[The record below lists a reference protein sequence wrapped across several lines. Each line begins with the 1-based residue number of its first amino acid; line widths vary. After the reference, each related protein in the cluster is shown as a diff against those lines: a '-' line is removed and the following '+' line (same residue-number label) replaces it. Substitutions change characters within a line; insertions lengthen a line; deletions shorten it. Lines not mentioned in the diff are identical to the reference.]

1 MMIEYRLVGI
11 IVSLRGF
18 PVSFHTEIIIFHPH
32 HCVPDVN
39 VVLYCS
45 AHNQNAM
52 AALEVSPLKECKTRH
67 HRPHYVIMQWN
78 QKDLTLL
85 SKTSDGYADSVERAN
100 NVARTIME
108 SKSGKSPAICVFQEV
123 RTGGGGKRALEYIV
137 NCLNSNK
144 KSKNTTW
151 RYHLSGE
158 VNPQGRRREMYA
170 VIWCT
175 DIMGDLCAD
184 STSNGHRLMTDG
196 FSVSTYR
203 RHTAAAEEATP
214 SFLIGNASIDLTD
227 ARTVW
232 NQLDSGGNVN
242 LYFDRAPVL
251 FSFNPPEINFAI
263 HLIVCHSATGGESK
277 SPHQN
282 MIESAYL
289 QTVCTQAANQGEYV
303 VLMGDFNTAEDHN
316 QTEYMWDTDVAFLSE
331 SDEDLFGSIKTDFLE
346 RYYRGVPSALPT
358 NVYPFLAGENAT
370 PRHNDDIWIST
381 DFDKMHQITYE
392 GELDSRG
399 NKHGGVVLKIPTF
412 VLTTWDNKTRA
423 YFDKIGNSK
432 LKGASKHTLNRM
444 LSMAWSDH
452 RPILVDLL
460 PVEFNDN
467 PLNAAFDEDEE
478 MTAVLM
484 LFDRSLDIG
493 LKKFTDAKGKILS
506 RGGTKKQTKLDGFLT
521 TKAACIA

>member
-1 MMIEYRLVGI
+1 
-11 IVSLRGF
+11 
-18 PVSFHTEIIIFHPH
+18 
-32 HCVPDVN
+32 
-39 VVLYCS
+39 
-45 AHNQNAM
+45 M
-52 AALEVSPLKECKTRH
+52 AALEVSPLKECKTRR
-67 HRPHYVIMQWN
+67 HRPHYLIMQWN

-85 SKTSDGYADSVERAN
+85 SKTSDGYTDSVERAN

-108 SKSGKSPAICVFQEV
+108 AKSGKSPAICVFQEV

-137 NCLNSNK
+137 DCLNNNK

-170 VIWCT
+170 VIWST
-175 DIMGDLCAD
+175 DIMGELCVD
-184 STSNGHRLMTDG
+184 TTHNGHRLMTDG
-196 FSVSTYR
+196 FSVSTSR
-203 RHTAAAEEATP
+203 RDTSAAEEAAP
-214 SFLIGNASIDLTD
+214 FFRVGNASIDLTD
-227 ARTVW
+227 AHAVW
-232 NQLDSGGNVN
+232 EELDTGGNVN

-251 FSFNPPEINFAI
+251 FSFKPPEINFTI

-316 QTEYMWDTDVAFLSE
+316 QTEYMWDANVPFLSE
-331 SDEDLFGSIKTDFLE
+331 KDDNLFGSIKAAFLE

-381 DFDKMHQITYE
+381 DFSKMHQITYE
-392 GELDSRG
+392 GDLDSRG
-399 NKHGGVVLKIPTF
+399 NKHGGVVLKIPSF
-412 VLTTWDNKTRA
+412 VLTTWDNKTRS

-432 LKGASKHTLNRM
+432 LRGASKHTLNRM

-452 RPILVDLL
+452 RPILADLL
-460 PVEFNDN
+460 PVVFNEK
-467 PLNAAFDEDEE
+467 PLNATFDEVQD
-478 MTAVLM
+478 MAAVLV
-484 LFDRSLDIG
+484 LFDRSLDRG
-493 LKKFTDAKGKILS
+493 LKKLAGVTADIS
-506 RGGTKKQTKLDGFLT
+506 SQHDTKRQTKLDRFL
-521 TKAACIA
+521 KAEGI

>member
-1 MMIEYRLVGI
+1 
-11 IVSLRGF
+11 
-18 PVSFHTEIIIFHPH
+18 
-32 HCVPDVN
+32 
-39 VVLYCS
+39 
-45 AHNQNAM
+45 M
-52 AALEVSPLKECKTRH
+52 AALEDPRLKEYKTRH
-67 HRPHYVIMQWN
+67 RRPHYVIMQWN

-85 SKTSDGYADSVERAN
+85 SKTSDGYADSVERAD

-108 SKSGKSPAICVFQEV
+108 AKSGKSPAICVFQEV

-137 NCLNSNK
+137 DCLNNNK
-144 KSKNTTW
+144 KSNKTTW
-151 RYHLSGE
+151 HYQLSGE

-170 VIWCT
+170 IIWSC

-184 STSNGHRLMTDG
+184 STSNGYRLMTDG
-196 FSVSTYR
+196 FSASTSR
-203 RHTAAAEEATP
+203 RHTNAAEEATP
-214 SFLIGNASIDLTD
+214 SFLIGNALIDLTD
-227 ARTVW
+227 AQNVW
-232 NQLDSGGNVN
+232 DKLDIGGNVN

-251 FSFNPPEINFAI
+251 FSFNPPEINFAFHI
-263 HLIVCHSATGGESK
+263 IVCHSATGSESK

-282 MIESAYL
+282 MIESVYL

-316 QTEYMWDTDVAFLSE
+316 QTEYMWDADVSFLSE
-331 SDEDLFGSIKTDFLE
+331 RDEDLFGAIKTTFLE

-381 DFDKMHQITYE
+381 DFNKMHQITYE

-412 VLTTWDNKTRA
+412 VLTTWDSKTRA

-444 LSMAWSDH
+444 LSMTWSDH
-452 RPILVDLL
+452 RPILVDLS

-467 PLNAAFDEDEE
+467 SLNLTLNEDEE
-478 MTAVLM
+478 MASVLAQ
-484 LFDRSLDIG
+484 FNRSLDIG
-493 LKKFTDAKGKILS
+493 LEKLIGAKGNISSK
-506 RGGTKKQTKLDGFLT
+506 RNTKKQSKMDDFLT
-521 TKAACIA
+521 IKAACIA